1 MKFTIG
7 CAFLVVVLELAIV
20 GTAAAGAPPSWEVGS
35 YWTYQ
40 ELQQVQSS
48 SGIATGTVTY
58 YVVAR
63 INLLYTTMCAVARV
77 DKSPGGRSI
86 LSPLTVHVFEPG
98 SLQPQVWPFPAQA
111 APIMIAREKG
121 TMLGEGGSQM
131 TETIYSEG
139 EGALTQQFTVQQ
151 GAMEK
156 VTVPAG
162 VFPNALRFGYQ
173 EKINM
178 PASVFPGSRQS
189 PGQYSWQAEGTAW
202 WSSDVAGWVQI
213 EGHGQGSHPGGYA
226 DTHYTLV
233 LSDWG
238 RLSKKNLQAK
248 LSAALTDTSSFNPVM
263 AEVIRQQFQGIG
275 LDLNN
280 EK

>member
-1 MKFTIG
+1 MKFTIS
-7 CAFLVVVLELAIV
+7 CAFLVMVLGFAVVSIS
-20 GTAAAGAPPSWEVGS
+20 AGVPSGWEVGS

-40 ELQQVQSS
+40 QVERVQSAAD
-48 SGIATGTVTY
+48 IPMGTITY

-63 INLLYTTMCAVARV
+63 TELLYTAMCALTRV
-77 DKSPGGRSI
+77 DKSLGEGSI
-86 LSPLTVHVFEPG
+86 ISPLTVHVLEPG

-111 APIMIAREKG
+111 APIMIVREKG
-121 TMLGEGGSQM
+121 AMLGEGGSQM
-131 TETIYSEG
+131 TETMYREG
-139 EGALTQQFTVQQ
+139 EGALTQQFSVQQ
-151 GAMEK
+151 GGVQK

-162 VFPNALRFGYQ
+162 VFPNALRFEYQ
-173 EKINM
+173 EKVIV
-178 PASVFPGSRQS
+178 PANTFPSSRQS

-238 RLSKKNLQAK
+238 RLSKKDLQAG

-263 AEVIRQQFQGIG
+263 AEVIGRQFQEIG
-275 LDLNN
+275 FDLDNGG
-280 EK
+280 